1 MLYQNKIWLSDLD
14 RVLQVVPELEQLSNH
29 TVLITGASGL
39 ICSAVIDMLLRY
51 NDSHDSNI
59 HIIAAG
65 RSYENMTLRFGS
77 LLKRDDFEFIEYD
90 AACPDSSFDIHFDYI
105 IHGASNASPDKIVM
119 EPVETMMSNIMGLKL
134 LLDHAKENN
143 SERVLFISSSEVY
156 GQNYSSSQY
165 LEDEYGYI
173 DILQPRNSYSVAKR
187 AAENLCA
194 SYSAEYGVFTVI
206 ARPGHIYGPTAS
218 KKDRRVSSEW
228 LHSAA
233 GCKDIVMKSD
243 GAQIRSY
250 CYCLDCASAILK
262 ILLCGEK
269 GMAYNISNERSVISI
284 KELAEMI
291 SQKSGVRLVREV
303 PSESEVRQF
312 NPMLNSSLNNAR
324 LLELGWRGCFQVE
337 EGIEHSI
344 QLLKELYS

>member
-77 LLKRDDFEFIEYD
+77 LLKRDDFEFIKYD

-143 SERVLFISSSEVY
+143 SERVLYISSSEVY

-250 CYCLDCASAILK
+250 CYCLDCASAVLK

>member
-1 MLYQNKIWLSDLD
+1 MLYHNKIWLSDLD

-29 TVLITGASGL
+29 SVLITGASGL

-51 NDSHDSNI
+51 NDSHEANI

-77 LLKRDDFEFIEYD
+77 LLKRDDFEFIKYD
-90 AACPDSSFDIHFDYI
+90 AASLDSSFDIHFDYI
-105 IHGASNASPDKIVM
+105 IHGASNASPDKIVV

-143 SERVLFISSSEVY
+143 SERVLYISSSEVY
-156 GQNYSSSQY
+156 GQNDSSSQY

-194 SYSAEYGVFTVI
+194 SYFAEYGVFTVI

-250 CYCLDCASAILK
+250 CYCLDCASAVLK
-262 ILLCGEK
+262 ILLRGEK
-269 GMAYNISNERSVISI
+269 GKAYNISNEKSVISI
-284 KELAEMI
+284 KEMAEKI
-291 SQKSGVRLVREV
+291 SQKAGVRLVREV

-324 LLELGWRGCFQVE
+324 LLELGWRGCFQVD